1 MASAE
6 LGTSVY
12 VLVLQSPDVTTSNVS
27 SSGKAKQIKAA
38 SSDDGTLTL
47 WFIVESLPSRIKC
60 HEATAVVIWGYRS

>member
-27 SSGKAKQIKAA
+27 SSRKAKQIKAA

-47 WFIVESLPSRIKC
+47 WFIVVFAFQNKVP
-60 HEATAVVIWGYRS
+60 